1 MFHIKLNAKLA
12 AYLRVASVFAVIFLL
27 TLQYF
32 WILNAYRTVEKN
44 FITDCQKILKGA
56 FEEETR
62 VRNKESKID
71 FKFEEGK
78 APENRTVMQSY
89 DFKNLD
95 DINFLFHDI
104 LTSIGEKIDVGYID
118 SVFNNKIYESVGI
131 HPTYNLTVIPDKKY
145 EIGVSKL
152 DLFKTVSTAKS
163 LSIQLRIGT
172 TESLKLV
179 VDSPIY
185 IILWQARTIF
195 LISIIL
201 IALVCYV
208 LILQF
213 KNYNRQKHFSDML
226 VEYTRMLAHD
236 LQSPISSIQ
245 MMLNQVRKG
254 TELKKESQY
263 VFQLGVDYSER
274 MLHNISNLLYLSV
287 GENKKLNVNKTMVD
301 AELLLGQIC
310 ERVKRLNQS
319 QRTVHFSIHLT
330 PSRFFIP
337 MDLVLMENVFYNLV
351 ENAVKYADEVVHLTI
366 VCTKIEKGYTIS
378 FQDDGLG
385 MDKKSMKR
393 IFELFNRGDRN
404 DGMSLSGFGVGLNVV
419 QKIIHAHQGRIS
431 VESELGI
438 GSTFILFLPKE

>member
-32 WILNAYRTVEKN
+32 WIRNAYRTVEKN

-56 FEEETR
+56 FEEELYK
-62 VRNKESKID
+62 RNDKGNVLFSSESEDYDDKSPSKTFNMSNSEELVYIIHDLFLMEDKKANVVKID
-71 FKFEEGK
+71 SAFRKEITKLYTSTIAYNIEVVKSPKISIEEIK
-78 APENRTVMQSY
+78 KE
-89 DFKNLD
+89 KNKV
-95 DINFLFHDI
+95 ISTSHEIII
-104 LTSIGEKIDVGYID
+104 LS
-118 SVFNNKIYESVGI
+118 
-131 HPTYNLTVIPDKKY
+131 
-145 EIGVSKL
+145 
-152 DLFKTVSTAKS
+152 
-163 LSIQLRIGT
+163 RIGT

-201 IALVCYV
+201 ITLICYV

-438 GSTFILFLPKE
+438 GSTFTLFLPKE

>member
-56 FEEETR
+56 FEEELYK
-62 VRNKESKID
+62 RNDKGNVLFSSESEDYDDKSPSKTFNMSNSEELVYIIHDLFLMEDKKANVVKID
-71 FKFEEGK
+71 SAFRKEITKLYTSTIAYNIEVVKSPKISIEEIK
-78 APENRTVMQSY
+78 KE
-89 DFKNLD
+89 KNKV
-95 DINFLFHDI
+95 ISTSHEIII
-104 LTSIGEKIDVGYID
+104 LS
-118 SVFNNKIYESVGI
+118 
-131 HPTYNLTVIPDKKY
+131 
-145 EIGVSKL
+145 
-152 DLFKTVSTAKS
+152 
-163 LSIQLRIGT
+163 RIGT

>member
-32 WILNAYRTVEKN
+32 WIRNAYRTVEKN

-56 FEEETR
+56 FEEELYK
-62 VRNKESKID
+62 RNDKGNVLFSSESENYDDKSPSKTFNMSNSEELVYIIHDLFLMEDKKVNVVKID
-71 FKFEEGK
+71 SAFRKEITKLYTSTISYNIEVVKSPKISIEEIK
-78 APENRTVMQSY
+78 KE
-89 DFKNLD
+89 KNKV
-95 DINFLFHDI
+95 ISTSHEIII
-104 LTSIGEKIDVGYID
+104 LS
-118 SVFNNKIYESVGI
+118 
-131 HPTYNLTVIPDKKY
+131 
-145 EIGVSKL
+145 
-152 DLFKTVSTAKS
+152 
-163 LSIQLRIGT
+163 RIGT

>member
-12 AYLRVASVFAVIFLL
+12 AYLRVASVFAVILLL

-32 WILNAYRTVEKN
+32 WIRNAYRTVEKN

-56 FEEETR
+56 FEEELYK
-62 VRNKESKID
+62 RND
-71 FKFEEGK
+71 TG
-78 APENRTVMQSY
+78 
-89 DFKNLD
+89 
-95 DINFLFHDI
+95 DI
-104 LTSIGEKIDVGYID
+104 LFSSATGEYDKKSPSKTFNMSNSEELIYILHDLFLLQNKKANVEKIDSAFRKEITKLYTSTIAYNIEVVKSPKMSMDEIRKQKNEII
-118 SVFNNKIYESVGI
+118 STSHGI
-131 HPTYNLTVIPDKKY
+131 TI
-145 EIGVSKL
+145 VS
-152 DLFKTVSTAKS
+152 
-163 LSIQLRIGT
+163 RIGT

-201 IALVCYV
+201 ITLICYV

-254 TELKKESQY
+254 TKLNKDTQY

-274 MLHNISNLLYLSV
+274 MLHSISNLLYLSV
-287 GENKKLNVNKTMVD
+287 GENKKLNVNKTLVD

-310 ERVKRLNQS
+310 ERIKRLNQS
-319 QRTVHFSIHLT
+319 HKTVHFSIHLT
-330 PSRFFIP
+330 PTRFFIP

-351 ENAVKYADEVVHLTI
+351 ENAVKYSDEIVNVTI
-366 VCTKIEKGYTIS
+366 ICSKIKDGYTIE
-378 FQDDGLG
+378 FQDDGIG

-419 QKIIHAHQGRIS
+419 QKIVQAHQGRIS
-431 VESELGI
+431 VESEQGK
-438 GSTFILFLPKE
+438 GSTFTIFLPNL